1 MLVRRCTNLWCSGGL
16 KTRFITGEI
25 RIMKGDQRIVEV
37 DCITHVYPDMTK
49 VQICGLDFIVNQ
61 GERVSILG
69 SNGCGKTT
77 LLKHLLGVL
86 VPKNGSV
93 RVLGGDPGKEYST
106 IRKKVGVV
114 MQDVDEQIL
123 GPTVYD
129 DILFAPLNYGI
140 EKKKAAAM
148 AKAVIEKL
156 SLEPIQMKIV
166 NYLSGGEKKKVALAG
181 ALVMEPDLLILDEPF
196 TGLDPLSRRDLIRI
210 LNGLNEEKGITFIMT
225 LHEVDL
231 VSEVADVLY
240 LMHGHGDL
248 SERGRPEEIFGRF
261 KDLESFNLEEPTLTR
276 LFKGLKKKGLDFG
289 APLQIEDAIQL
300 IKKNWDEAFKSP
312 NRAVID
318 GEMGS
323 FGEGENFK

>member
-1 MLVRRCTNLWCSGGL
+1 MSPWYSGGL
-16 KTRFITGEI
+16 KTRFITEEN
-25 RIMKGDQRIVEV
+25 RAMEQEERIVEV

-49 VQICGLDFIVNQ
+49 VQICGLNFIVNR

-86 VPKNGSV
+86 VPRDGSV
-93 RVLGGDPGKEYST
+93 RVFGVDPGKEFSK
-106 IRKKVGVV
+106 IREKIGVV

-140 EKKKAAAM
+140 EKKKAEAM
-148 AKAVIEKL
+148 AKVVIERL
-156 SLEPIQMKIV
+156 NLESIQKKIV

-181 ALVMEPDLLILDEPF
+181 ALIMEPDLLILDEPF
-196 TGLDPLSRRDLIRI
+196 TGLDPVSRRDLVKI
-210 LNGLNEEKGITFIMT
+210 LNELNKEKGITFIVT

-231 VSEVADVLY
+231 VPEMTDILY

-248 SERGRPEEIFGRF
+248 TERGRPDEIFGRF
-261 KDLESFNLEEPTLTR
+261 KDLESFNLEEPTLTK
-276 LFKGLKKKGLDFG
+276 LFKGLKKEGLDFG
-289 APLQIEDAIQL
+289 DPLHIDEAIQS
-300 IKKNWDEAFKSP
+300 IKKHWDNK
-312 NRAVID
+312 
-318 GEMGS
+318 
-323 FGEGENFK
+323 

>member
-1 MLVRRCTNLWCSGGL
+1 
-16 KTRFITGEI
+16 
-25 RIMKGDQRIVEV
+25 MKENERIVEV

-49 VQICGLDFIVNQ
+49 VQICGLDFIVNR

-86 VPKNGSV
+86 VPKDGSV
-93 RVLGGDPGKEYST
+93 KVFGVDPGKEFSK
-106 IRKKVGVV
+106 IREKVGVV

-140 EKKKAAAM
+140 ERKKAATM
-148 AKAVIEKL
+148 AKVVIEKL
-156 SLEPIQMKIV
+156 NLEPIQKKIV

-196 TGLDPLSRRDLIRI
+196 TGLDPVSRRDFIQI
-210 LNGLNEEKGITFIMT
+210 LNELNKEKGITSIIT

-231 VSEVADVLY
+231 VPEMADILY

-248 SERGRPEEIFGRF
+248 SERGRPDEIFGKF
-261 KDLESFNLEEPTLTR
+261 KNLESYNLEEPTLTK
-276 LFKGLKKKGLDFG
+276 LFKGLKKEGLDFG
-289 APLQIEDAIQL
+289 DPLRIDEAIQS
-300 IKKNWDEAFKSP
+300 IKKHWDELKKES
-312 NRAVID
+312 
-318 GEMGS
+318 
-323 FGEGENFK
+323 

>member
-1 MLVRRCTNLWCSGGL
+1 
-16 KTRFITGEI
+16 
-25 RIMKGDQRIVEV
+25 MKEDERIVEV
-37 DCITHVYPDMTK
+37 DCITHIYPDMTK
-49 VQICGLDFIVNQ
+49 VQICGLDFIVNR

-86 VPKNGSV
+86 IPKDGSV
-93 RVLGGDPGKEYST
+93 KVFGVDPGKEYSK
-106 IRKKVGVV
+106 IREKIGVV

-140 EKKKAAAM
+140 ERKKAEAM

-156 SLEPIQMKIV
+156 SLESIQKRIV

-196 TGLDPLSRRDLIRI
+196 TGLDPVSRRDLIQI
-210 LNGLNEEKGITFIMT
+210 LNELNKEKGITFIIT

-231 VSEVADVLY
+231 VPEMTDILY

-248 SERGRPEEIFGRF
+248 SERGRPDEIFGKF
-261 KDLESFNLEEPTLTR
+261 KDLESYNLVEPTLTK
-276 LFKGLKKKGLDFG
+276 LFKGLKKEGLDFG
-289 APLQIEDAIQL
+289 DPLRIDEAIQS
-300 IKKNWDEAFKSP
+300 IKRHWEEDKKANS
-312 NRAVID
+312 
-318 GEMGS
+318 
-323 FGEGENFK
+323 

>member
-1 MLVRRCTNLWCSGGL
+1 
-16 KTRFITGEI
+16 
-25 RIMKGDQRIVEV
+25 MKEDERIVEV

-49 VQICGLDFIVNQ
+49 VQICGLDFIVNR

-86 VPKNGSV
+86 VPKKGSV
-93 RVLGGDPGKEYST
+93 KVLGVDPGKEFSK
-106 IRKKVGVV
+106 IREKVGVV

-123 GPTVYD
+123 GPTVCD

-140 EKKKAAAM
+140 KRKKAEAM
-148 AKAVIEKL
+148 AKIVIERL
-156 SLEPIQMKIV
+156 NLEPIQKKIV

-196 TGLDPLSRRDLIRI
+196 TGLDPVSRTDLIHI
-210 LNGLNEEKGITFIMT
+210 LNELNKERGITFIIT

-231 VSEVADVLY
+231 VPEMTDILY

-248 SERGRPEEIFGRF
+248 SERGRPDEIFGKF
-261 KDLESFNLEEPTLTR
+261 KDLASFNLEEPTLTK
-276 LFKGLKKKGLDFG
+276 LFKGLKKEGLDFG
-289 APLQIEDAIQL
+289 DPLFIDEAIQS
-300 IKKNWDEAFKSP
+300 IKKHW
-312 NRAVID
+312 
-318 GEMGS
+318 
-323 FGEGENFK
+323 ENKK

>member
-1 MLVRRCTNLWCSGGL
+1 MKN
-16 KTRFITGEI
+16 GE
-25 RIMKGDQRIVEV
+25 RIVEV

-49 VQICGLDFIVNQ
+49 VQICGLDFIVNR

-86 VPKNGSV
+86 IPRDGSV
-93 RVLGGDPGKEYST
+93 KVFGVDPGKEYSK
-106 IRKKVGVV
+106 IRERIGVV
-114 MQDVDEQIL
+114 MQNVEEQIL

-140 EKKKAAAM
+140 EKTKAEEV
-148 AKAVIEKL
+148 AKNVIKRL
-156 SLEPIQMKIV
+156 NLEAIRGKIV

-196 TGLDPLSRRDLIRI
+196 TGLDPVSRRDFIRI
-210 LNGLNEEKGITFIMT
+210 LNELNQEKGITFIMT

-231 VSEVADVLY
+231 VPEVTDVLY

-248 SERGRPEEIFGRF
+248 SERGRPDEIFGKF
-261 KDLESFNLEEPTLTR
+261 KDLESYNLEEPTLTK
-276 LFKGLKKKGLDFG
+276 LFKGLEKEGLDFG
-289 APLQIEDAIQL
+289 VPLSIDDAIHFIKRHCDE
-300 IKKNWDEAFKSP
+300 IKKANS
-312 NRAVID
+312 
-318 GEMGS
+318 
-323 FGEGENFK
+323 

>member
-1 MLVRRCTNLWCSGGL
+1 
-16 KTRFITGEI
+16 
-25 RIMKGDQRIVEV
+25 MKEDERIVEV
-37 DCITHVYPDMTK
+37 DCITHVYPDMTQ
-49 VQICGLDFIVNQ
+49 VQICGLDFIVNR

-86 VPKNGSV
+86 IPKDGSV
-93 RVLGGDPGKEYST
+93 KVFGVDPGKEYSK
-106 IRKKVGVV
+106 IREKIGVV

-140 EKKKAAAM
+140 EKKKAEAM
-148 AKAVIEKL
+148 AKVVIEKL
-156 SLEPIQMKIV
+156 SLESIQKKIV

-196 TGLDPLSRRDLIRI
+196 TGLDPVSRRDLIQI
-210 LNGLNEEKGITFIMT
+210 LNELNKEKGITFIIT

-231 VSEVADVLY
+231 VPEMTDILY

-248 SERGRPEEIFGRF
+248 SERGRPDEIFGKF
-261 KDLESFNLEEPTLTR
+261 KDLESYNLVEPTLTK
-276 LFKGLKKKGLDFG
+276 LFKGLKKEGLDFG
-289 APLQIEDAIQL
+289 DPLRIDEAIQS
-300 IKKNWDEAFKSP
+300 IKRHWEEKKKANS
-312 NRAVID
+312 
-318 GEMGS
+318 
-323 FGEGENFK
+323 

>member
-1 MLVRRCTNLWCSGGL
+1 MQQ
-16 KTRFITGEI
+16 GE
-25 RIMKGDQRIVEV
+25 RIIQV

-49 VQICGLDFIVNQ
+49 VQICGLDFVVNR

-86 VPKNGSV
+86 VPKDGSV
-93 RVLGGDPGKEYST
+93 KVFGVDPGKEFSK
-106 IRKKVGVV
+106 IRERVGVV

-140 EKKKAAAM
+140 ERKKAEAM
-148 AKAVIEKL
+148 ARAVIGRL
-156 SLEPIQMKIV
+156 TIEPIQKKIV

-196 TGLDPLSRRDLIRI
+196 TGLDPVSRRDFIQV
-210 LNGLNEEKGITFIMT
+210 LNELNKEKGVTFIMT

-231 VSEVADVLY
+231 VPEITDILY

-248 SERGRPEEIFGRF
+248 SERGRPDEIFGKF
-261 KDLESFNLEEPTLTR
+261 KELESFNLEEPTLTK
-276 LFKGLKKKGLDFG
+276 LFKGLKKEGLDFG
-289 APLQIEDAIQL
+289 DPLRMDEAIQS
-300 IKKNWDEAFKSP
+300 IKKHW
-312 NRAVID
+312 
-318 GEMGS
+318 
-323 FGEGENFK
+323 ENKK

>member
-1 MLVRRCTNLWCSGGL
+1 
-16 KTRFITGEI
+16 
-25 RIMKGDQRIVEV
+25 MKEDQRIVEV

-49 VQICGLDFIVNQ
+49 VQICGLDFIVNR

-86 VPKNGSV
+86 IPKDGSV
-93 RVLGGDPGKEYST
+93 KVFGVNPGKEFSK
-106 IRKKVGVV
+106 IRERVGVV

-140 EKKKAAAM
+140 ERKKAGAM
-148 AKAVIEKL
+148 AKDVIEKL
-156 SLEPIQMKIV
+156 NLESIQKKIV

-181 ALVMEPDLLILDEPF
+181 ALVMEPELLILDEPF
-196 TGLDPLSRRDLIRI
+196 TGLDPVSRRDFIQI
-210 LNGLNEEKGITFIMT
+210 LNELNREKGITFIIT

-231 VSEVADVLY
+231 VPEMTDILY

-248 SERGRPEEIFGRF
+248 SERGRPDEIFGKF
-261 KDLESFNLEEPTLTR
+261 KDLESFNLEEPTLTK
-276 LFKGLKKKGLDFG
+276 LFKGLKKEGLDFG
-289 APLQIEDAIQL
+289 DPLFIDEAIQS
-300 IKKNWDEAFKSP
+300 IKKHWDKAKRSLGILE
-312 NRAVID
+312 
-318 GEMGS
+318 
-323 FGEGENFK
+323 

>member
-1 MLVRRCTNLWCSGGL
+1 MNQ
-16 KTRFITGEI
+16 GE
-25 RIMKGDQRIVEV
+25 MIVQV

-77 LLKHLLGVL
+77 LLKHLLGIL
-86 VPKNGSV
+86 VPKDGSV
-93 RVLGGDPGKEYST
+93 KVFGVDPGKEYSK
-106 IRKKVGVV
+106 IRERIGVI

-129 DILFAPLNYGI
+129 DVLFAPLNYGI
-140 EKKKAAAM
+140 ERKKAEAM
-148 AKAVIEKL
+148 ANAVIERL
-156 SLEPIQMKIV
+156 NLESIQKRIV

-196 TGLDPLSRRDLIRI
+196 TGLDPVSRRELIRI
-210 LNGLNEEKGITFIMT
+210 VNELNKEKGITFIMT

-231 VSEVADVLY
+231 VPEMTDILY

-248 SERGRPEEIFGRF
+248 SERGSPEEIFGKIR
-261 KDLESFNLEEPTLTR
+261 DIEIFNLVEPTLTK
-276 LFKGLKKKGLDFG
+276 LFKELRKEGLDFG
-289 APLQIEDAIQL
+289 DPLRVDEAIES
-300 IKKNWDEAFKSP
+300 IKKHCKGRNKS
-312 NRAVID
+312 
-318 GEMGS
+318 
-323 FGEGENFK
+323 